1 MTILT
6 RLDLSDYTFYS
17 EPFASTEDAK
27 AALEDFARECWG
39 ELDERSEPP
48 NLQKEVI
55 RRFYG
60 EENSGR
66 LYTIQ
71 DFGDDWERP

>member
-6 RLDLSDYTFYS
+6 ILDLGDNNLFSQ
-17 EPFASTEDAK
+17 PFASANDAEL
-27 AALEDFARECWG
+27 ALAEFARECWD
-39 ELDERSEPP
+39 ELGKVTEPP
-48 NLQKEVI
+48 EYQDELI
-55 RRFYG
+55 HRFYG